1 MGIDFNHILFRGK
14 ISPQIPVDN
23 RQAQNSAPNY
33 KLQNDR
39 FESNSPARYTSEIMI
54 KKLAGTNPKIKQ
66 ILASAG
72 VPFTINMDGL
82 NNVLSKHCTDTQQIA
97 QGIVNNLPF
106 SLKQKAD
113 INAIKT
119 AAYLHDI
126 GKVFMPEEIL
136 NKTTKLT
143 EKETEIMHKHS
154 ELGYEL
160 LKNTDINPKVL
171 HLIKNHH
178 QNAQKTGY
186 PKADK
191 NFFADLDLQILAIA
205 DKYSALTENRPYKP
219 ALKREEALTIIRNE
233 VREGKLNPLV
243 YNALVLYT
251 DEHALNSAAK
261 IKS

>member
-160 LKNTDINPKVL
+160 LKNKNISPNAL
-171 HLIKNHH
+171 GLIKYHH
-178 QNAQKTGY
+178 QTPTGNGY
-186 PKADK
+186 PKVNDG
-191 NFFADLDLQILAIA
+191 FAYGLETQILNAA
-205 DKYSALTENRPYKP
+205 DKYTALREKRSYKE
-219 ALKREEALTIIRNE
+219 ALSREEALKVIKEDMEKGLISKE
-233 VREGKLNPLV
+233 V
-243 YNALVLYT
+243 YTALEKAV
-251 DEHALNSAAK
+251 
-261 IKS
+261 